1 MATITVTTTDA
12 RQEALTAEATAQGG
26 DNTPTTIAQGAVDSL
41 ADRRLR
47 DKYMGWFKSQGVSD
61 MGVIYDANQ

>member
-1 MATITVTTTDA
+1 MATITLTTTDA

-41 ADRRLR
+41 ADQRLR
-47 DKYMGWFKSQGVSD
+47 DKYISWFKNQGVSG